1 VGGDIDIHLF
11 GLPGWQAFI
20 FNPADRMME
29 LNVEKFLIDV
39 EMFHVK
45 VGHFYL

>member
-1 VGGDIDIHLF
+1 VWAEIT
-11 GLPGWQAFI
+11 AFI
-20 FNPADRMME
+20 FPAGRTALPMME
-29 LNVEKFLIDV
+29 INVEKFLIDA